1 MRNARLTDTNSMD
14 YGLDYLAGIFPGMD
28 AGISPGFDAGMVL
41 MAGSD
46 IWVCVPGVIALP

>member
-1 MRNARLTDTNSMD
+1 MD

-28 AGISPGFDAGMVL
+28 AGISPGFDAGMVP